1 MMSKTIMAAGSIALF
16 LLGSMPF
23 MSGALVQDAA
33 GGIFD
38 FVDECHYRET
48 GQWHSYS

>member
-1 MMSKTIMAAGSIALF
+1 MAAGSIALF

-23 MSGALVQDAA
+23 MLGALAQDAA

-38 FVDECHYRET
+38 LVDDCHYHET
-48 GQWHSYS
+48 G